1 MGLDKN
7 PVRLNRSD
15 PQSLGAWNG
24 MCFLELV
31 HNSNKCK
38 RIGWINLCKCSK
50 TRPDYCRGLY
60 QEYRE
65 NCYSLFAS
73 KVVI

>member
-1 MGLDKN
+1 MGMACAFG
-7 PVRLNRSD
+7 V
-15 PQSLGAWNG
+15 GAQ
-24 MCFLELV
+24 FKQV
-31 HNSNKCK
+31 CK

-50 TRPDYCRGLY
+50 TRPDYLQRLY